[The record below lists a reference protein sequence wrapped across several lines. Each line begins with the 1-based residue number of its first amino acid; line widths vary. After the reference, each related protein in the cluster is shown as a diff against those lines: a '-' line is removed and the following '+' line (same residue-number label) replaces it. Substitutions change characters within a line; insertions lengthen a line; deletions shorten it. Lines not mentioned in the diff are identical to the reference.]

1 MSLVSDGREH
11 RSMSR
16 HIVVMQFESPTS
28 NICSRGRF
36 SVGVRN
42 VCCLL
47 HFFLFTRVMSSRW
60 EVGLLLVTGLPGAV
74 PGPGPENI
82 AGASLACWRSGSVW
96 GTCEAGQ
103 CQAGCQGGNAVG
115 PGEAAFCQAGKAVGQ
130 GGAACCRAVSAVGQ
144 GGAACRPL
152 GAGSSDGKSACCPA
166 SADVGQGDA
175 ACCQAAKAVSQGDTA
190 CCRAGEAASQGDA
203 ACCRAGKAVSQGDA
217 ACCRAGKAVSHGARW
232 FRSADSRILLDTTSA
247 STPIELTISAMH
259 NHRALTPRPRGG
271 R

>member
-1 MSLVSDGREH
+1 MVVRSGAACPGVATLSAAWATGRHAAPRRKSTSTSLLVFRMRHQLNFFRILVLICVLFDRTGGLDLSLVSDGREH

-152 GAGSSDGKSACCPA
+152 GAGSSDGK
-166 SADVGQGDA
+166 
-175 ACCQAAKAVSQGDTA
+175 
-190 CCRAGEAASQGDA
+190 
-203 ACCRAGKAVSQGDA
+203 
-217 ACCRAGKAVSHGARW
+217 
-232 FRSADSRILLDTTSA
+232 
-247 STPIELTISAMH
+247 
-259 NHRALTPRPRGG
+259 
-271 R
+271 